1 MAQSLIKKLDKVERI
16 EVDEDDNS
24 VMNISFP
31 VSQTPGRVVVEAEH
45 VTKAY
50 GDKVILKDI
59 SLLVE
64 RGSKVAFV
72 GQNGQGKST
81 FMKAIVN
88 EFEYEGTIKLG
99 HNVQLGYFAQNQAEY
114 LDGEKTLL
122 DTMLEAATDTNR
134 SKVRDMLGAFLFRG
148 DEVEKKVK
156 VLSGGERNRLAL
168 CKSLLQPINVLVM
181 DEPTNHLDIKSK
193 NVLKAALPQLS

>member
-72 GQNGQGKST
+72 GQNGQG
-81 FMKAIVN
+81 
-88 EFEYEGTIKLG
+88 
-99 HNVQLGYFAQNQAEY
+99 
-114 LDGEKTLL
+114 
-122 DTMLEAATDTNR
+122 
-134 SKVRDMLGAFLFRG
+134 
-148 DEVEKKVK
+148 
-156 VLSGGERNRLAL
+156 NRLL
-168 CKSLLQPINVLVM
+168 
-181 DEPTNHLDIKSK
+181 
-193 NVLKAALPQLS
+193 